1 MVNGFPIFVTY
12 VATISQKGKE
22 KVNGEVVAIPFI
34 NDIEATVSDPKKNKQ
49 KKSKMGGK
57 QNVPRS
63 LDCKVSLV

>member
-34 NDIEATVSDPKKNKQ
+34 DDIEATVSDPKKNKQ
-49 KKSKMGGK
+49 KK
-57 QNVPRS
+57 
-63 LDCKVSLV
+63 